1 MRLAWSDK
9 GQSLVEFALVMP
21 LLLVMLLGIM
31 EFGRA
36 WHISQIVT
44 DAARQGARAGAI
56 YRQADSVNAA
66 AGRVIGAGA
75 INGCGN
81 ISACVD
87 YSTVGDQSIV
97 EVHVPFWH
105 RVEIPRGHAHR
116 VGATNASVSPMVDP
130 VAGPL
135 LRCGGRLHGSPV
147 PSPEHSDARR
157 GGADW

>member
-1 MRLAWSDK
+1 MRSGASRSK

-56 YRQADSVNAA
+56 YALEDSVNAA

-75 INGCGN
+75 VGGCGTVTD
-81 ISACVD
+81 CVD
-87 YSTVGDQSIV
+87 YATVGDQSIV
-97 EVHVPFWH
+97 DVHVPFDFGIFGPVM
-105 RVEIPRGHAHR
+105 RLGNDIYDPDQQFND
-116 VGATNASVSPMVDP
+116 VGFELKSRAVM
-130 VAGPL
+130 
-135 LRCGGRLHGSPV
+135 RI
-147 PSPEHSDARR
+147 E
-157 GGADW
+157 

>member
-1 MRLAWSDK
+1 MSPGLSSRR

-56 YRQADSVNAA
+56 YGLEDSVNAA

-75 INGCGN
+75 VNGCGT
-81 ISACVD
+81 IADCVD
-87 YSTVGDQSIV
+87 YATVGDQSIV
-97 EVHVPFWH
+97 DVHVPFDFG
-105 RVEIPRGHAHR
+105 IFG
-116 VGATNASVSPMVDP
+116 P
-130 VAGPL
+130 VM
-135 LRCGGRLHGSPV
+135 RLGNDIYNPQQNFD
-147 PSPEHSDARR
+147 DADIELKSRAVMR
-157 GGADW
+157 IE

>member
-1 MRLAWSDK
+1 MRLASSRQ

-97 EVHVPFWH
+97 DVHVPFSFGIFGPVM
-105 RVEIPRGHAHR
+105 RMGNDIY
-116 VGATNASVSPMVDP
+116 DP
-130 VAGPL
+130 DQNFDDSGIELKSRAVM
-135 LRCGGRLHGSPV
+135 RI
-147 PSPEHSDARR
+147 E
-157 GGADW
+157 